1 MGAQLKY
8 VKVRFEKSFG
18 ITIGAEHDLM
28 GRMLLSGDKWETY
41 RDMEATHCSLFREGL
56 LEAACQMLEKCS
68 EGQILHG
75 LSIWN
80 FCVGFFLLPHFVP
93 LLGHWKA
100 LFISLQAIKSLL
112 CRSLS
117 H

>member
-1 MGAQLKY
+1 MTSREECCS
-8 VKVRFEKSFG
+8 VE
-18 ITIGAEHDLM
+18 T
-28 GRMLLSGDKWETY
+28 SGKLTKTWG
-41 RDMEATHCSLFREGL
+41 ATHCSLSRGGL
-56 LEAACQMLEKCS
+56 LEAACQMLGKCS
-68 EGQILHG
+68 GGQILHG

-93 LLGHWKA
+93 LLGQRKA
-100 LFISLQAIKSLL
+100 LFISLQAMNSLL

>member
-41 RDMEATHCSLFREGL
+41 RDVGGYTLFTFQGRAARSSMPNAGKMFCRANPTWPEHLEFLCWLLSLATFCTPSWSLESSF
-56 LEAACQMLEKCS
+56 
-68 EGQILHG
+68 H
-75 LSIWN
+75 
-80 FCVGFFLLPHFVP
+80 FLA
-93 LLGHWKA
+93 GY
-100 LFISLQAIKSLL
+100 
-112 CRSLS
+112 
-117 H
+117 